1 MLELISKLKDLKS
14 LLGPEYYADLL
25 ALAKAVWVKDW
36 VGVTDLAFDIARRF
50 VHSKLDPVPMMAV
63 GVKSYG
69 EWHCPS
75 DEFVLDAVLAKMEEP
90 QAVGATA
97 DDAKAIDPAT
107 ILFII
112 TTIAELIRRLR
123 G

>member
-25 ALAKAVWVKDW
+25 TLAKDVWAKDW
-36 VGVTDLAFDIARRF
+36 RGAMNLVFDLAQRF
-50 VHSKLDPVPMMAV
+50 ANDKLFPHPVVMGYAPHTA
-63 GVKSYG
+63 
-69 EWHCPS
+69 
-75 DEFVLDAVLAKMEEP
+75 DEMVLDAVIAKMEEP
-90 QAVGATA
+90 QAVMATA

-112 TTIAELIRRLR
+112 TTVMELIRRLR